1 MSSYIGV
8 QVPDEPI
15 GSGDDEGA
23 HDQDYLQEYR
33 FDQAP
38 RPVTTRSKRG
48 DAPTLLAL
56 LGEPETED
64 ESPVATGSAG
74 PLPTVTFASL
84 GVKTEQSQAGTTSNS
99 PRAATSLSQEY
110 RGSPEEDKG
119 KLGVERQAG
128 DRSQSLP
135 SVGTAAKTDNGVNSG
150 VKAVNVEQQST
161 GKTLF
166 AYLLRA
172 KSFRMQT
179 MPWSQIRLAKK
190 WY

>member
-38 RPVTTRSKRG
+38 RPVTTRSRRG
-48 DAPTLLAL
+48 DASTLLAL

-64 ESPVATGSAG
+64 ESPVAASSAG
-74 PLPTVTFASL
+74 PLPTVTFASP
-84 GVKTEQSQAGTTSNS
+84 GVRTEQSQADTTSNQ

-110 RGSPEEDKG
+110 RGSPEQDRS
-119 KLGVERQAG
+119 KLGVERQPG

-135 SVGTAAKTDNGVNSG
+135 SVGTTAKTDDGTNSG
-150 VKAVNVEQQST
+150 DRAVNVEQQST

-166 AYLLRA
+166 AYLLQA
-172 KSFRMQT
+172 KMFRMQT
-179 MPWSQIRLAKK
+179 MQWSRIGLAKK